1 MNRNRH
7 CNESVARFYEL
18 RPKQLL
24 CWNSNFSRPYC
35 NLLWSVDQ
43 LLGIGCYC
51 FKDLR
56 PSIFCIFYSFGK
68 LGKYFLFSGWN
79 LSLTRVHL
87 VLIKTLLRPQS
98 TMQYFWSHLGT
109 QDIIIIL
116 LRHASLLDYFYLFGN
131 FVIIFTCLLR
141 WQRQYLVVLK
151 SLNGSWIQT
160 WWSARNHAMLIYLV
174 MTSFIFAGSSAECS
188 LPYACTILF
197 GNCAIVPFILS
208 SSNLCQF
215 YRRWTSGKCL
225 TYLVNILAGAAGQCK
240 RNESRGV
247 FYQSLKIIR
256 LRFIYLFVSLAYTF
270 KRHE

>member
-1 MNRNRH
+1 MITFRFHRGRLWFFSSFDGLWMNRNRH

-43 LLGIGCYC
+43 LLGIGCYR
-51 FKDLR
+51 FNDLR

-68 LGKYFLFSGWN
+68 LGKYFLFRDGIYHWPEFSWYWLKYCWDHNQPYNIFFISSWN
-79 LSLTRVHL
+79 ARHYYYIIAACIVAWLFLS
-87 VLIKTLLRPQS
+87 
-98 TMQYFWSHLGT
+98 
-109 QDIIIIL
+109 
-116 LRHASLLDYFYLFGN
+116 FGN
-131 FVIIFTCLLR
+131 FAIIFTCLLR

-208 SSNLCQF
+208 SSMDLGDMFDMIGEC
-215 YRRWTSGKCL
+215 SCG
-225 TYLVNILAGAAGQCK
+225 GG
-240 RNESRGV
+240 
-247 FYQSLKIIR
+247 
-256 LRFIYLFVSLAYTF
+256 
-270 KRHE
+270 